1 MSKAY
6 ENGVLDERRRINN
19 IIDRFIQEATK
30 PVEGDF
36 AEMLSKSI
44 IDQIA
49 VKVLISLKEEI

>member
-44 IDQIA
+44 IAQIA